1 MTTRILILAL
11 LGSLTSQAHAACE
24 SILKSTRS
32 LPRHHVAPTYAKLI
46 ACDAK
51 TAESNFN
58 EFLKAGGDTK
68 TIAELSKVAVQND
81 LYAPVWGMFDAFS
94 DYIDYGQRKD
104 IATEIG
110 ATCES
115 SGKTLPFLQGAY
127 FGLGSRQFDQ
137 WRPAF
142 EACESEALAAWM
154 KDTVSAPPSS
164 AYDSKYTMLCD
175 LYVERMGRESLPAL
189 ESAMQSAVVSGGP
202 VRELI
207 DKMGDALR
215 PQEFGA
221 TMGEEELALLGD
233 TLVPIAT
240 QAPPEA
246 ARLIADGL
254 HQMGKSDAALQLLP
268 SIYADRIRGDGSLLY
283 GLASIEECSGQ
294 TVVHWAVITEYG
306 ENWSLFGLLDE
317 RGRSFK
323 PRLKCTAEGPWPVMT
338 TPEPVAAKGDVETWA
353 ETFVLERQNS
363 GMEASA
369 REEKSV
375 TLPRA
380 K

>member
-1 MTTRILILAL
+1 MTTRILVLGL
-11 LGSLTSQAHAACE
+11 LWSLTSPAHAACE

-32 LPRHHVAPTYAKLI
+32 LPRHLVAPTYAKLI

-51 TAESNFN
+51 TAQSNFN
-58 EFLKAGGDTK
+58 EFLKASGDTT
-68 TIAELSKVAVQND
+68 TIAALSKAAVEND
-81 LYAPVWGMFDAFS
+81 LYAPVWGMFDEFS

-110 ATCES
+110 ATCAS
-115 SGKTLPFLQGAY
+115 SDKTLPFLQGAY

-142 EACESEALAAWM
+142 EACDSEPMAAWL

-164 AYDSKYTMLCD
+164 TYDSKYTTLCD
-175 LYVERMGRESLPAL
+175 LYIDMVGRDSLPAL
-189 ESAMQSAVVSGGP
+189 KTAMQSAVAKGGP

-221 TMGEEELALLGD
+221 TLGDEELTLLGE

-240 QAPPEA
+240 EAPPEA

-294 TVVHWAVITEYG
+294 AVVHWAVITEYG
-306 ENWSLFGLLDE
+306 EHWSLFGLLDE
-317 RGRSFK
+317 RGRAFK
-323 PRLKCTAEGPWPVMT
+323 PRLKCTPEGPWPVMT

-353 ETFVLERQNS
+353 EGFVQERQND

-369 REEKSV
+369 REEKSI